1 MPHGGPWARDYWG
14 FNSYVQFF
22 TTRCFAVLR
31 VNFRGSSGY
40 GRKHLLAGVKELGSL
55 MIDDVADA
63 ARWATEAGYADSD
76 SLAIFGFSYGGYV
89 ALMSAVRYQHLYQAA
104 IAISAPSDIQ
114 KHINELKRKK
124 KFLAYE
130 FWKVAV
136 GNPRKE
142 YRSLRE
148 ISPIFHAPRIQIPIL
163 AFHGEN
169 DGVVS
174 ADQTEQLEKELA
186 KSEAETKVLIIKGEG
201 HQIWNN
207 RNISFMLRHTMEF
220 LQSHLPAVSKVD
232 PEIR

>member
-1 MPHGGPWARDYWG
+1 
-14 FNSYVQFF
+14 
-22 TTRCFAVLR
+22 
-31 VNFRGSSGY
+31 
-40 GRKHLLAGVKELGSL
+40 